1 MKSARYRN
9 FDPTSL
15 QIILQY
21 IQDLKKKKK
30 KNISALGISAGIHA
44 NVRLVEHTTATWKQK
59 RLMKRGPFLI
69 FLQKQRRL

>member
-9 FDPTSL
+9 FDPTSH

-21 IQDLKKKKK
+21 IFFL
-30 KNISALGISAGIHA
+30 NLEYISALGISAGIHA
-44 NVRLVEHTTATWKQK
+44 NARLVEHTTATWKQK

-69 FLQKQRRL
+69 FLQKQKRP